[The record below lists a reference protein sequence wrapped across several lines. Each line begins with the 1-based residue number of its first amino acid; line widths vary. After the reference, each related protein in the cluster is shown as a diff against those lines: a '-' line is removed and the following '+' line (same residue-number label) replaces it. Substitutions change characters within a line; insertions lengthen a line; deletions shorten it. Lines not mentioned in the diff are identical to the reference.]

1 MTRSEMGALQAE
13 TLSRLQRSFSWA
25 DIADHPAEPKVLV
38 EHLWHQLDAIGVA
51 PDEWRID
58 GCVGV
63 LLRLALA
70 AGHTVAD
77 VLERCSAL
85 REAGQKEYARA
96 EDNAFANFERV
107 AGIVG
112 MPREKVLLVYLLK
125 HIDGIQAWADGH
137 KSQREPVIGRICD
150 AIVYLSLLRGM
161 TRECSGT

>member
-1 MTRSEMGALQAE
+1 MTRAEMRDYQVKLLAGVQA
-13 TLSRLQRSFSWA
+13 SFSWVSI
-25 DIADHPAEPKVLV
+25 DPNTDPKLLV
-38 EHLWHQLDAIGVA
+38 EHLWHQLDAIGVS
-51 PDEWRID
+51 PDDWRIK
-58 GCVGV
+58 GCVGA

-70 AGHTVAD
+70 DSHTVEY
-77 VLERCSAL
+77 VVERCGAL

-96 EDNAFANFERV
+96 DDNAFANFERV
-107 AGIVG
+107 SGIVG

-150 AIVYLSLLRGM
+150 AIVYLCLLHGM